1 MRTAQLAA
9 ALVVACITAAPAAQ
23 AGRWTYHE
31 ERNDGHI
38 LAYVD
43 DGKIVF
49 ELACGR
55 GFSLLIKDPARA
67 KTDGKARLT
76 LAAGTNIINLA
87 GEFVPPAENSAANFY
102 QSYLGYGKNDE
113 RVYGKRWQERVTP
126 ARRHRIQ
133 IGLHDRG
140 RRGNLSS
147 AGGRHRQVAQA
158 LRPLRLWLLGDAKR
172 IPERDQLALAALRA
186 RIAR

>member
-1 MRTAQLAA
+1 MRAARLIGVVMLAVAATTA
-9 ALVVACITAAPAAQ
+9 AAQ

-38 LAYVD
+38 LAYVE

-55 GFSLLIKDPARA
+55 GFSLLIKHPAQA

-76 LAAGTNIINLA
+76 LAAGKNNINLA
-87 GEFVPPAENSAANFY
+87 GEYVPPAENSAANFY

-113 RVYGKRWQERVTP
+113 RVYGKRWQELESRLLDAIESKSGFTIAAGESNYHLPGVDIDKWRRPFDLCGYGFWVTP
-126 ARRHRIQ
+126 SEFPSET
-133 IGLHDRG
+133 
-140 RRGNLSS
+140 N
-147 AGGRHRQVAQA
+147 
-158 LRPLRLWLLGDAKR
+158 
-172 IPERDQLALAALRA
+172 
-186 RIAR
+186 